1 MLLAESFL
9 AFCYSI
15 NAANNNHS
23 LKNKHIYNN
32 MCKWEHLNITKAV
45 NSCLKMSLFQTS
57 ELEAADEPPQQRH
70 RASAPGRDRGLEEGR
85 EERSVQ

>member
-1 MLLAESFL
+1 MLLAESLL
-9 AFCYSI
+9 AFCYLI

-32 MCKWEHLNITKAV
+32 MYLNITKAV
-45 NSCLKMSLFQTS
+45 NSCLKMSLLQTS
-57 ELEAADEPPQQRH
+57 ELKAGDELPQQRH
-70 RASAPGRDRGLEEGR
+70 GASAPGRDRGLEEGH